1 MALDPAGRSSDD
13 GGGQSAGNLE
23 RAAAFFTSFQHSPP
37 RAGHQWEDV
46 NMNLEAAQALTKED
60 WHKKASAL
68 KVETGC
74 FIDGAFRP
82 AKSGNVFE
90 SINPAT
96 GEVVAEVARGEK
108 DDIDAAVA
116 SARAAFKGGSWS
128 RMEPRDRMDV
138 LYRYADLIREH
149 ADEFAVL
156 DVVDMGKP
164 VTDMLNIDV
173 PFSALTFQYFG
184 ETIDKIEGAVTNT
197 AANALHY
204 ILRQPLGVV
213 GCIVPWNYPLMMAAW
228 KLGPALAAGNSV
240 VLKPAEQSPLSAGL
254 MAQLFVEAGGPLGVL
269 NVVPGYGEEAG
280 KALALHMD
288 VDKIGFT
295 GSVEVG
301 KLMMI
306 YAGQSNMKRVTTEC
320 GGKTPQ
326 IIMGDV
332 EDLDTAVE
340 YAVNGIFGN
349 QGEVCNAGSRLLV
362 QSDIRDDF
370 VERFISKSK
379 TAFIPGDPLDP
390 ATTMGPLVTGD
401 HKVRVESYIDIG
413 KKEGAKVAFQQDM
426 PAGLEI
432 GAFVAPTLFT
442 DVTNTMQIAQEEI
455 FGPVGAVIPFADADE
470 ATAIANDT
478 IYGLAASIWTKDLS
492 TAHKFARDVEAG
504 VVWINCFD
512 HGDMTQPWGG
522 YKQSGFGRDKCFES
536 MLHHTQTKSVWVHLG
551 D

>member
-1 MALDPAGRSSDD
+1 
-13 GGGQSAGNLE
+13 
-23 RAAAFFTSFQHSPP
+23 
-37 RAGHQWEDV
+37 
-46 NMNLEAAQALTKED
+46 MNLEAATALSTAD
-60 WHKKASAL
+60 WHKRADSL

-74 FIDGAFRP
+74 FIDGDFRP
-82 AKSGNVFE
+82 AKDGAVFE

-96 GEVVAEVARGEK
+96 GGVIAEVARGQA

-116 SARAAFKGGSWS
+116 SCRAAFKSGVWS

-138 LYRYADLIREH
+138 LYRYGQLITEH
-149 ADEFAVL
+149 GGEFAVIDTL
-156 DVVDMGKP
+156 DMGKP
-164 VTDMLNIDV
+164 VNDMLTVDV

-184 ETIDKIEGAVTNT
+184 ETIDKIEGTVTNT
-197 AANALHY
+197 AADALHY

-228 KLGPALAAGNSV
+228 KIAPALAAGNTV

-254 MAQLFVEAGGPLGVL
+254 MAKLFIEAGGPAGVL

-306 YAGQSNMKRVTTEC
+306 YSGQSNMKRVSTEC

-326 IIMGDV
+326 IIMGDT
-332 EDLDTAVE
+332 ENLDTAVE
-340 YAVNGIFGN
+340 YAVNGIYGN

-362 QSDIRDDF
+362 QSSIEEDF
-370 VERFISKSK
+370 IDRFIAKAK
-379 TAFIPGDPLDP
+379 TSFIPGDPLDP
-390 ATTMGPLVTGD
+390 ATTMGPMVTTD
-401 HKVRVESYIDIG
+401 QKERVEGYIDIG
-413 KKEGAKVAFQQDM
+413 TKEGAKLAFEMEM
-426 PAGLEI
+426 PDGLEK
-432 GAFVAPTLFT
+432 GAYVTPRLFT
-442 DVTNTMQIAQEEI
+442 GVTNGMRIAQEEI
-455 FGPVGAVIPFADADE
+455 FGPVGAVIPFEDADE
-470 ATAIANDT
+470 ATAIANDS
-478 IYGLAASIWTKDLS
+478 IYGLAASIWTQDLS

-504 VVWINCFD
+504 VVWVNCFD

-551 D
+551 G